1 MAKRR
6 DPGSAARGSRVL
18 TAAKSQG
25 TSGTATRVR
34 SSGGRAVPGKVPRG
48 SLPSP
53 DGAGFTQLCRF
64 ILDRIDRGVVLLD
77 EAGCVIDANDLAQ
90 RVLANSSGLAVRNGR
105 LCFAD
110 AGLEERFGRLLRAN
124 GRAGNGS
131 TALAAC
137 ITRQGAAPHRV
148 LISLA
153 QPDGD
158 PRNVKF
164 VALIFAPDEQR
175 EISLDV
181 LGQLYGLTRAQADV
195 ARKLYAGYS
204 VEETAEE
211 LDLSLNTVRT
221 HLKQIFSK
229 CEVQSQAELLHT
241 LAVGPHSL

>member
-1 MAKRR
+1 M
-6 DPGSAARGSRVL
+6 
-18 TAAKSQG
+18 
-25 TSGTATRVR
+25 
-34 SSGGRAVPGKVPRG
+34 PRG
-48 SLPSP
+48 SLHC
-53 DGAGFTQLCRF
+53 DEGAGFPQLCRF

-77 EAGCVIDANDLAQ
+77 AAGCVIDANNLAQ

-110 AGLEERFGRLLRAN
+110 AVLEERFDRLLRAN
-124 GRAGNGS
+124 ARAGNGG

-137 ITRQGAAPHRV
+137 ITRQGATPHRV

-153 QPDGD
+153 QPNGD
-158 PRNVKF
+158 PRHVKF

-181 LGQLYGLTRAQADV
+181 LRQLYGLTRAQADV
-195 ARKLYAGYS
+195 ARQLYAGHS
-204 VEETAEE
+204 VEETADA
-211 LDLSLNTVRT
+211 LDLSLNTVRS